1 MVIPLS
7 PAPSQQTASEAW
19 FSVRHT
25 DGFRP
30 RPSAQGLLMYVLS
43 PDAQFPRLLCSAGM
57 TKSSAVRA
65 NYSDLW
71 KHPHSHTLCRSSYL
85 VRKPGTSDKSSP
97 RSVATDHP
105 AHRAKFSAIPLEK
118 QTVPHSGWIGG
129 LKRLM
134 MSWAENVWES
144 LSLTQEFPEN
154 RAGRGVYSLARADRE
169 NALSLHSDWSGRGED
184 TSHMVDGSLW
194 RLDF

>member
-57 TKSSAVRA
+57 IKSSPVQV
-65 NYSDLW
+65 NYI
-71 KHPHSHTLCRSSYL
+71 HTLCRSSYL

-97 RSVATDHP
+97 RSMVTDHP
-105 AHRAKFSAIPLEK
+105 VHRAKFSAIPLEK

-169 NALSLHSDWSGRGED
+169 NALSLHSDWSGRGEV
-184 TSHMVDGSLW
+184 VDGSLW